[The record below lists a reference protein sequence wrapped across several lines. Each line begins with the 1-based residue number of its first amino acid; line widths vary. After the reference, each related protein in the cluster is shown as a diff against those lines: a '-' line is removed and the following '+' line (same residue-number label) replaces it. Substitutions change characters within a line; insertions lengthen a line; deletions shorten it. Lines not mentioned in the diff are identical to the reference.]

1 MSNICSTRRGRAPS
15 GGACIL
21 CGKSRI
27 LEGGAR
33 IFGGELDGVDGD
45 GRTRVLSGGARIFC
59 DKSRILQS
67 AAGILAGEPDRA
79 PSCDSGSDGGS
90 DSVGSDLDYS
100 DARSSRS
107 GSIIGGDGGSSNSEA
122 ADDVDGNREAVD
134 GSLDA
139 EFGAGGNGVFD
150 GSNSSNGGD
159 GRGDEAG
166 GGGDTVDNANRQCS
180 VEDSVVDSFRRSVE
194 ESGGAG
200 SDTGKGVEI
209 LLKIADSGT
218 GSAINEVGAEPGA
231 GNANSDAGLVPETED
246 GDDVVDACGLCAEQL
261 CGDDADNLG
270 E

>member
-1 MSNICSTRRGRAPS
+1 MEWTAMAEQGFLAAEHGYSATNHVFSKAPP
-15 GGACIL
+15 GYWPANRTEL
-21 CGKSRI
+21 QAATAEATAEATV
-27 LEGGAR
+27 LEATWTT
-33 IFGGELDGVDGD
+33 LM
-45 GRTRVLSGGARIFC
+45 
-59 DKSRILQS
+59 
-67 AAGILAGEPDRA
+67 P
-79 PSCDSGSDGGS
+79 
-90 DSVGSDLDYS
+90 
-100 DARSSRS
+100 
-107 GSIIGGDGGSSNSEA
+107 EA

-231 GNANSDAGLVPETED
+231 GNTNSDAGLVPETED